1 MVDSGRVASYTA
13 DMAASQPVQVAT
25 RKPRA
30 GNATRESIMA
40 TALRLFAQRGIDA
53 VSLNEIVQVW
63 PYRDLSER
71 TRIRAEAA
79 KDANWPPKIRDF
91 VVHQHVELVTPFSFI
106 PEITPG
112 NVGPVFEMRCYSLT
126 PGSLP
131 GVASRWESKIAE
143 RTKLSPVVM
152 AGGVEF
158 GQANRFIHIWA
169 YKSMN
174 QRMEVREQARKAGVW
189 PPPGGG
195 EELLAQE
202 NKIMMPSS
210 FSPLQ

>member
-1 MVDSGRVASYTA
+1 M
-13 DMAASQPVQVAT
+13 
-25 RKPRA
+25 
-30 GNATRESIMA
+30 
-40 TALRLFAQRGIDA
+40 
-53 VSLNEIVQVW
+53 W
-63 PYRDLSER
+63 PYTDLSER
-71 TRIRAEAA
+71 TRIRAEAS
-79 KDANWPPKIRDF
+79 KDPNWPPKIREF
-91 VVHQHVELVTPFSFI
+91 VIHQQVELVTPFPFV

-112 NVGPVFEMRCYSLT
+112 TAGPIFEMRCYSLT

-131 GVASRWESKIAE
+131 GVMKRWESKIAE

-169 YKSMN
+169 YKTMN

-195 EELLAQE
+195 DELLAQE
-202 NKIMMPSS
+202 NKLMMPSS